1 MNAVFKLK
9 QTKWLLLLVAIAG
22 LLYNSWPLGYILNN
36 HTATNFLASNL
47 EATGQPYSW
56 LFILGDIITGLLIMA
71 VGVYYWRHQKTCR
84 SWLFKVTIFGF
95 VSFGLITIVSAML
108 PFNCQQSVYQ
118 CSVQLTTS
126 FGIHD
131 IVGAIGSIGQCF
143 SLYGALRIS
152 LINYRSHH
160 LHELT
165 FLAGFA
171 LWCASGLYFLIASLT
186 NATLAIF
193 IQHFFI
199 ILSGV
204 GLVLIPLA
212 LDFKQKNNS
221 SEVS

>member
-1 MNAVFKLK
+1 M
-9 QTKWLLLLVAIAG
+9 
-22 LLYNSWPLGYILNN
+22 NN

-71 VGVYYWRHQKTCR
+71 VRSLLLAPSEDLPILAIQGDDIWFCQFWFDNDSFRH
-84 SWLFKVTIFGF
+84 VTFQ
-95 VSFGLITIVSAML
+95 LSAIGH
-108 PFNCQQSVYQ
+108 Q

-204 GLVLIPLA
+204 RMVLIPLA